1 MWWQDYSARQNDMS
15 ARYSAIKILIL
26 YGFYSDSFFPVIHP
40 GVDIMGTYLLCL
52 YVAVVF
58 TVFVGI
64 QYEKT
69 DITDEIVF
77 FIFFKFYFFQ
87 ILTNLIVYIFFFT
100 AGVLYTFKKI
110 ISIIFFI
117 IKGMFIF

>member
-1 MWWQDYSARQNDMS
+1 MN
-15 ARYSAIKILIL
+15 ARYSAIKIIFF
-26 YGFYSDSFFPVIHP
+26 YGFYSDSFFPVVRP
-40 GVDIMGTYLLCL
+40 GVNIMDTYLLCL
-52 YVAVVF
+52 YIAVVF

-77 FIFFKFYFFQ
+77 FIFFKFYFFE
-87 ILTNLIVYIFFFT
+87 ILTNLFIYIFFFI

-117 IKGMFIF
+117 IKGMFII